1 MPVSTTDK
9 AIWKPLMIGVLAAVL
24 ITALLMC
31 ISAVILN
38 LMPAIPYGITDYLTV
53 AAAGIGVYLG
63 AYIASA
69 TAKCKG
75 LIIGLLCAFVILL
88 AIIAVGLSSDKSDIS
103 ALTAI
108 RAGVLLLCGAAGGIR
123 GVNRK
128 EHIHIK

>member
-1 MPVSTTDK
+1 
-9 AIWKPLMIGVLAAVL
+9 MIGVLAAAL

-53 AAAGIGVYLG
+53 AATGTGVYLG

>member
-1 MPVSTTDK
+1 
-9 AIWKPLMIGVLAAVL
+9 MIGVLAAAL

-53 AAAGIGVYLG
+53 AATGIGVYLG

-108 RAGVLLLCGAAGGIR
+108 RAGALLLCGAAGGIR